1 MIVLCAAKSSP
12 FGNGRHQ
19 GRETRCFGRSAGG
32 GDDACCN
39 LSSSSRSGAGER
51 RHAVCHHRTLQTG
64 RRPLQARGDHRG
76 VFAAPPLPSGR
87 RAESSQ
93 IISLQS
99 CQQYAG
105 RLLMTFA
112 CSSNCRRPLTRLQFG
127 WPALSRCSGV
137 GRRVS
142 ECQRVSE
149 GVSECRCRQGAAE
162 CAGHGCRDHR
172 GLPLS
177 RDSESETALSCP
189 ALPWAA
195 VIFPLHTYLQ
205 LFRSYFS
212 LFIYVCLFC

>member
-39 LSSSSRSGAGER
+39 LSSSSRRRSGAGER

-64 RRPLQARGDHRG
+64 RRPLRARGGHRG

-127 WPALSRCSGV
+127 LSALSRCSGV

-142 ECQRVSE
+142 GCQRVSASV
-149 GVSECRCRQGAAE
+149 GVGRVQRNVPVTAAGIT
-162 CAGHGCRDHR
+162 AV
-172 GLPLS
+172 S
-177 RDSESETALSCP
+177 RSPRSRIPSCSTR
-189 ALPWAA
+189 LCPW
-195 VIFPLHTYLQ
+195 P
-205 LFRSYFS
+205 R
-212 LFIYVCLFC
+212 